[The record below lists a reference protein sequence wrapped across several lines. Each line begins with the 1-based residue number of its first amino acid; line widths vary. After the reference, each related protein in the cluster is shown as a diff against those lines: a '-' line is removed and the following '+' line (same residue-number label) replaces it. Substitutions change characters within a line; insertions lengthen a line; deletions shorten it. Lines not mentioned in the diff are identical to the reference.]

1 MKSYVINNYRMG
13 GYLLL
18 AVGLINLRYQTGQS
32 EILKNSLL
40 IILPGVLILI
50 ATWIPAIAKMLLPE
64 QAAERGGPSMQLRH
78 ILVGVRASFLTLIS
92 PLG

>member
-1 MKSYVINNYRMG
+1 MKNYVINNYRMG

-50 ATWIPAIAKMLLPE
+50 ATWIPAVAKMLLPKST
-64 QAAERGGPSMQLRH
+64 Q
-78 ILVGVRASFLTLIS
+78 ILVTTLGALLALYAIVN
-92 PLG
+92 

>member
-1 MKSYVINNYRMG
+1 MKNYVINNYRMG

-32 EILKNSLL
+32 EILKNSLF

-50 ATWIPAIAKMLLPE
+50 ATWIPAVAKMLLPKIS
-64 QAAERGGPSMQLRH
+64 Q
-78 ILVGVRASFLTLIS
+78 ILVITLGTLLALYAIVN
-92 PLG
+92 

>member
-1 MKSYVINNYRMG
+1 MG

-50 ATWIPAIAKMLLPE
+50 ATWIPAVAKMLLPKIS
-64 QAAERGGPSMQLRH
+64 Q
-78 ILVGVRASFLTLIS
+78 ILVITLGTLLALYAIVN
-92 PLG
+92 

>member
-18 AVGLINLRYQTGQS
+18 AIGLINLRYQTGQS

-40 IILPGVLILI
+40 IIVPGVLLLI
-50 ATWIPAIAKMLLPE
+50 ATWIPAIAKLLLPKSS
-64 QAAERGGPSMQLRH
+64 Q
-78 ILVGVRASFLTLIS
+78 IIITTLGTLLAFYAIVN
-92 PLG
+92 

>member
-1 MKSYVINNYRMG
+1 MG

-40 IILPGVLILI
+40 IILPGVLLLI
-50 ATWIPAIAKMLLPE
+50 ATWIPAIAKMLLPKTT
-64 QAAERGGPSMQLRH
+64 Q
-78 ILVGVRASFLTLIS
+78 ILVTTFGTLLALYAIVN
-92 PLG
+92 

>member
-1 MKSYVINNYRMG
+1 MG

-32 EILKNSLL
+32 EILKNSLF

-50 ATWIPAIAKMLLPE
+50 ATWIPAVAKMLLPKIS
-64 QAAERGGPSMQLRH
+64 Q
-78 ILVGVRASFLTLIS
+78 ILVITLGTLLALYAIVN
-92 PLG
+92 

>member
-1 MKSYVINNYRMG
+1 MKNYVINNYRMG

-18 AVGLINLRYQTGQS
+18 AVGLINLRYQNGQS

-50 ATWIPAIAKMLLPE
+50 ATWIPAVAKMLLPKSS
-64 QAAERGGPSMQLRH
+64 Q
-78 ILVGVRASFLTLIS
+78 ILVTTLGALLALYAIVN
-92 PLG
+92 

>member
-1 MKSYVINNYRMG
+1 MKNYVINNYRMG

-50 ATWIPAIAKMLLPE
+50 ATWIPAVAKMLLPKIS
-64 QAAERGGPSMQLRH
+64 Q
-78 ILVGVRASFLTLIS
+78 ILVITLGTLLALYAIVN
-92 PLG
+92 

>member
-40 IILPGVLILI
+40 IILPGVLLLI
-50 ATWIPAIAKMLLPE
+50 ATWIPAIAKMLLPKTT
-64 QAAERGGPSMQLRH
+64 Q
-78 ILVGVRASFLTLIS
+78 ILVTTFGTLLALYAIVN
-92 PLG
+92 

>member
-1 MKSYVINNYRMG
+1 MKNYVINNYRMG

-40 IILPGVLILI
+40 IILPGVLLLI
-50 ATWIPAIAKMLLPE
+50 ATWIPAVAKMLLPKIS
-64 QAAERGGPSMQLRH
+64 Q
-78 ILVGVRASFLTLIS
+78 ILVITLGTLLALYAIVN
-92 PLG
+92 